1 MLTKRK
7 KEGIIVIN
15 QNNINKFNTMKDMLD
30 LFERIE
36 AGLKTEFEGK
46 QLVCISKLVF
56 YCGVQ
61 AKEIPALRIRDVIG
75 KDGEILRKINIKG
88 AKEINLNGAAFEA
101 VREYVAELRKRR
113 PSLTQG
119 QKRLFPGYR
128 NIDKLK
134 RDWKRFGT
142 DCRSIKEAGY
152 VHYRDNERQKGTSD
166 ALINKKG
173 AEQLRVTTRQF
184 RAVVTGNKI
193 PAGVPIDN
201 RCVDE
206 IMRLYGQA
214 ERLDKSA
221 PNASESA
228 HSIMDEFEEC
238 LNRIRSD
245 EVRERY
251 DGFRPRFVKMLR
263 PYLK

>member
-1 MLTKRK
+1 
-7 KEGIIVIN
+7 
-15 QNNINKFNTMKDMLD
+15 MLD
-30 LFERIE
+30 LFNRIE
-36 AGLKTEFEGK
+36 SGLKTEFEGK
-46 QLVCISKLVF
+46 QLACISKLVF

-61 AKEIPALRIRDVIG
+61 AKEIPELRIRDVLG
-75 KDGEILRKINIKG
+75 KDGKIIRKIKIEG
-88 AKEINLNGAAFEA
+88 GRDINLNGAAFKA
-101 VREYVAELRKRR
+101 VQDYVANLRQRR
-113 PSLTQG
+113 PSLMQG
-119 QKRLFPGYR
+119 HERLFPGYP

-152 VHYRDNERQKGTSD
+152 VHYRDSERQKGTR
-166 ALINKKG
+166 APLIYKKG
-173 AEQLRVTTRQF
+173 AEQLRVTERQF
-184 RAVVTGNKI
+184 RAVATGNKI
-193 PAGVPIDN
+193 PAGVPVDN

-206 IMRLYGQA
+206 IMMLLEKA
-214 ERLDKSA
+214 ESLDKGA
-221 PNASESA
+221 PDAAEIA
-228 HSIMDEFEEC
+228 RSIMNEFEEC

>member
-1 MLTKRK
+1 
-7 KEGIIVIN
+7 
-15 QNNINKFNTMKDMLD
+15 MLD
-30 LFERIE
+30 LFDRIE
-36 AGLKTEFEGK
+36 TGLKTEFEGK
-46 QLVCISKLVF
+46 QLSCISKLVF

-61 AKEIPALRIRDVIG
+61 AKEIPELRIRDVIG
-75 KDGEILRKINIKG
+75 KDGEIIRKIKVKG
-88 AKEINLNGAAFEA
+88 GRDINLNGAAFGA
-101 VREYVAELRKRR
+101 VREYVADLHQRR
-113 PSLTQG
+113 PSLTHDQE
-119 QKRLFPGYR
+119 RLFPGYP

-134 RDWKRFGT
+134 RDWKRFGLNY
-142 DCRSIKEAGY
+142 RIIKEAGY
-152 VHYRDNERQKGTSD
+152 VHYRDSERQKGTSD
-166 ALINKKG
+166 ALIYKKG

-201 RCVDE
+201 RCVD
-206 IMRLYGQA
+206 IIIRLYCEA

-221 PNASESA
+221 SNAAESA

-238 LNRIRSD
+238 LNRMRSD

>member
-1 MLTKRK
+1 
-7 KEGIIVIN
+7 
-15 QNNINKFNTMKDMLD
+15 MLD
-30 LFERIE
+30 LFDRIE
-36 AGLKTEFEGK
+36 TGLKTEFEGK
-46 QLVCISKLVF
+46 QLSCISKLVF

-61 AKEIPALRIRDVIG
+61 AKEIPELRIRDVIE
-75 KDGEILRKINIKG
+75 KDGEIIRKIKVKG
-88 AKEINLNGAAFEA
+88 ARDINLNGAATEA
-101 VREYVAELRKRR
+101 VRKYVADLRQKR
-113 PSLTQG
+113 PSLTHD
-119 QKRLFPGYR
+119 QKRLFPGYP

-134 RDWKRFGT
+134 RDWKRFGLNY
-142 DCRSIKEAGY
+142 RIIKEAGY
-152 VHYRDNERQKGTSD
+152 VHYRDSERRNGTSE

-193 PAGVPIDN
+193 PAGVPVDN

-206 IMRLYGQA
+206 IVRLYGEAQN
-214 ERLDKSA
+214 LDKSA
-221 PNASESA
+221 PDAAEIA
-228 HSIMDEFEEC
+228 HTIMERYEGC

-263 PYLK
+263 SYLK